1 MEESRRGTVE
11 TGAMPQQLCQMA
23 RAAGA
28 KTVALGGVGEVLEL
42 RFGGRLGERARPR
55 AGWQAV
61 EAMAR

>member
-28 KTVALGGVGEVLEL
+28 KTVALGGGWGGPGVEIWGPVGGASEAQ
-42 RFGGRLGERARPR
+42 GGL
-55 AGWQAV
+55 AGS
-61 EAMAR
+61 